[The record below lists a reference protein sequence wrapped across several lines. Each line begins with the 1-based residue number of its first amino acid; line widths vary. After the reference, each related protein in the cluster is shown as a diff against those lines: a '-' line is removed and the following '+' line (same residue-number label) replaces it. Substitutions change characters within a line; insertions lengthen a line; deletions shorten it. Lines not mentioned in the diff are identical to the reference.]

1 VTSQAGQ
8 GKPDDTVTSQAGRG
22 KPDDTVTSQA
32 GRDKPDG
39 AVATTGEAG
48 ATGLR
53 AHVVVDRGPFA
64 LDVALDV
71 APGEVVGVLGP
82 NGAGKSSLL
91 AALAGLLP
99 LRDGRIMLDD
109 EVLDDPAADRFV
121 EPRRRPVGL
130 VFQDYLLF
138 GTMSVR
144 DNVAFGLRAR
154 RLASRRAAHDAA
166 DAWLDRMGL
175 SGYGPRRPATLSG
188 GQAQRVALARALA
201 TGPRLLLLDEPLA
214 ALDATTRVDL
224 RTFLRATLPAT
235 GAAVLVVTHDPT
247 DAAALADRL
256 IVLGSGTVDAAGT
269 PAGLAENPP
278 TPYIAQLFGTTAPA
292 RR

>member
-1 VTSQAGQ
+1 M
-8 GKPDDTVTSQAGRG
+8 TVQE
-22 KPDDTVTSQA
+22 
-32 GRDKPDG
+32 G
-39 AVATTGEAG
+39 AA
-48 ATGLR
+48 GLR
-53 AHVVVDRGPFA
+53 ARVVVSREAFT

-99 LRDGRIMLDD
+99 LRDGLVALDG
-109 EVLDDPAADRFV
+109 EVLDDAAADRFV
-121 EPRRRPVGL
+121 EPRHRPVGV

-138 GTMSVR
+138 RHMSVR

-154 RLASRRAAHDAA
+154 RLTSRRDAHAAA

-175 SGYGPRRPATLSG
+175 AGFGPRRPATLSG

-224 RTFLRATLPAT
+224 RAFLRATLPAT

-247 DAAALADRL
+247 DAAGLADRVVIL
-256 IVLGSGTVDAAGT
+256 DAGAVAAEGKPT
-269 PAGLAENPP
+269 DLAENPP
-278 TPYIAQLFGTTAPA
+278 TRYVAQLFGAAEPGP
-292 RR
+292 R